1 MFMKINSF
9 VPNREIFDNMNIN
22 KENKKSTSN
31 ITFGNVLKEE
41 LHRVNDSQIAS
52 EEITGK
58 FIKGED
64 VEIHNVMVAAEEA
77 KLSLQMAVQVR
88 NKLVEAYQEINRMQ
102 L

>member
-1 MFMKINSF
+1 MKINSF